1 MIHTTLLPP
10 PPINPSP
17 FCSWNITDNVTSQSV
32 AVAVFWPWDSFPAN
46 IFMAL
51 YLGAYN
57 KSSQY
62 YLKLQPIPLILDF
75 FTMMLFIALKCHDI
89 YLHIMFICMLSH

>member
-17 FCSWNITDNVTSQSV
+17 FCSWNITDNVTSQSF
-32 AVAVFWPWDSFPAN
+32 AVAVFWPWNSFPAN
-46 IFMAL
+46 ILMAL

-62 YLKLQPIPLILDF
+62 YLKFQPIPLILYF
-75 FTMMLFIALKCHDI
+75 FTMMLFIALKRHDI